1 VAFAGIRAPEESV
14 QSTCARRERMSRGL
28 PRSALAQRLGI
39 KIEEGRN
46 VSPKSLAKVCVEL
59 ALSEYGN
66 HEAGGH

>member
-1 VAFAGIRAPEESV
+1 
-14 QSTCARRERMSRGL
+14 MSRGL

-59 ALSEYGN
+59 ALSEYGK